1 MPALATKHS
10 PAKINCF
17 NCNCFFLYNLSLGH
31 TSLAAYFDPVLQ
43 YKFSLVYFPFHANI
57 YMFVKHRIGSRDYP
71 DIIYPPRAQNF
82 SRLNPDAKK
91 MPGDSCSWQPTDEL
105 RHNFYQTTHYMI
117 RLRNREVFFCCWGM
131 SGLRATNCW
140 NIWKLFKK
148 KNYYR
153 NYQFY
158 K

>member
-1 MPALATKHS
+1 MLFPLQPIPRSHIIGS
-10 PAKINCF
+10 I
-17 NCNCFFLYNLSLGH
+17 FLSSITIQIQPGL
-31 TSLAAYFDPVLQ
+31 
-43 YKFSLVYFPFHANI
+43 FSFSC
-57 YMFVKHRIGSRDYP
+57 KHRIGSRDYP

-117 RLRNREVFFCCWGM
+117 RLRNREVFCCCWGM

-140 NIWKLFKK
+140 NIWKLLKK
-148 KNYYR
+148 KKWL
-153 NYQFY
+153 QKLSILQISKTFFD
-158 K
+158 

>member
-31 TSLAAYFDPVLQ
+31 TSLAAYFDPVLE
-43 YKFSLVYFPFHANI
+43 YKFSLVYFPFHADI

-91 MPGDSCSWQPTDEL
+91 NARGFMLVTTNRWVKTQLLSNYSLHDQTPKPRSFFLLL
-105 RHNFYQTTHYMI
+105 RDVRPQGYQLLEYLKI
-117 RLRNREVFFCCWGM
+117 
-131 SGLRATNCW
+131 
-140 NIWKLFKK
+140 I
-148 KNYYR
+148 
-153 NYQFY
+153 
-158 K
+158 